1 MDYSC
6 QHNNSNRSELLKRI
20 QEYEFA
26 AVELNLYLDNNPNNQ
41 KAIYDYNCICENLL
55 RLKKIYEQK
64 FGPLTNFGYGKS
76 NCPWQWVEEPWP
88 WE

>member
-6 QHNNSNRSELLKRI
+6 HHSNSNRSELLKRI

-41 KAIYDYNCICENLL
+41 KLFMTIIASVRIC
-55 RLKKIYEQK
+55 
-64 FGPLTNFGYGKS
+64 
-76 NCPWQWVEEPWP
+76 
-88 WE
+88 

>member
-1 MDYSC
+1 MECSC
-6 QHNNSNRSELLKRI
+6 HHNNSNRLELLKTI

-41 KAIYDYNCICENLL
+41 KAICDYNCVCESLM
-55 RLKKIYEQK
+55 RLKNLYEEK
-64 FGPLTNFGYGKS
+64 FGPLTNFGYAKS
-76 NCPWQWVEEPWP
+76 DCPWQWVEEPWP